1 MGLIN
6 EKENPELILELLK
19 NNQKL
24 ITNDDS
30 NDNTF
35 QLIHKIINNYEQLKI
50 LKNDKN
56 ENVNININNYLSKF
70 SVKNKLDI
78 NDINQQLER
87 IKKWVK
93 MAKTE
98 DSIKRTNDRYSL
110 PPVEDKFISLK
121 KSANLFNPKN
131 FLREISIEISKR
143 DFNQTINNM
152 QEEIKININDYTDFK
167 IERGIK
173 NFYLKH
179 HEKFLERVFKG
190 PPECFRLTSWMVLNN
205 IPLDRNKAV
214 YDFYLKKE
222 LNQEIKTSIIKDIQR
237 TFSNKETIEI
247 LRPKEKKLY
256 NVLKAFSN
264 LDFNLGYCQGMNLI
278 VGFLLNVSDFIESEV
293 FFLLISMFSSTFQ
306 ERKIKNYN
314 FSIRGMFSEGFPL
327 LLFMNYIFDKE
338 FSKLLPELKKKF
350 DNFLITYDVWIGK
363 WFQTI
368 FTLILPIEWCKR
380 LFDCIFVNGIFFQIY
395 FGLALVILLEKN
407 LNKLED
413 DSEILNYFK
422 EFNDNPLSNNKKI
435 SNLLSIKDLLNK
447 SKKIKI
453 DINDYYKKYLEENP
467 SFEDEIERNNIEY
480 EIIGID
486 EIDKNQYPFIDY
498 NRKTTILFESEEES
512 LKSNDIES
520 DNKIE
525 EEENDDIKRL
535 SNFEL
540 LEENKPINKILS
552 PLKIKPKKSKANENY
567 DDDIDEK
574 VIVGDIDESS
584 IIKEFPE
591 SNTKSINSFSID
603 NVLIKNKFDLI
614 SSITS
619 PRKSVRSKLFKMRSI
634 EPRLKKQTDLQKEK
648 KK

>member
-1 MGLIN
+1 MA
-6 EKENPELILELLK
+6 
-19 NNQKL
+19 
-24 ITNDDS
+24 
-30 NDNTF
+30 NT
-35 QLIHKIINNYEQLKI
+35 
-50 LKNDKN
+50 
-56 ENVNININNYLSKF
+56 S
-70 SVKNKLDI
+70 
-78 NDINQQLER
+78 
-87 IKKWVK
+87 
-93 MAKTE
+93 
-98 DSIKRTNDRYSL
+98 DSIKRTNERYKL
-110 PPVEDKFISLK
+110 PPVDDKFISLK

-131 FLREISIEISKR
+131 FLKEISMEISKR
-143 DFNQTINNM
+143 DFNQSLNNIE
-152 QEEIKININDYTDFK
+152 EEIKININDYTDFK
-167 IERGIK
+167 IEKGIK
-173 NFYLKH
+173 NFNLKY
-179 HEKFLERVFKG
+179 HEKFLQRVFKG
-190 PPECFRLTSWMVLNN
+190 PPECFRLISWIVLNN
-205 IPLDRNKAV
+205 IPLDRNKEV
-214 YDFYLKKE
+214 YDFYIKKE

-237 TFSNKETIEI
+237 TFSNKETLEI

>member
-1 MGLIN
+1 MGIIN
-6 EKENPELILELLK
+6 EKENSELILELLK
-19 NNQKL
+19 KNQQLIKNN
-24 ITNDDS
+24 DS
-30 NDNTF
+30 NENSF
-35 QLIHKIINNYEQLKI
+35 QLIHKIINNYEDLKK
-50 LKNDKN
+50 LKNEKN
-56 ENVNININNYLSKF
+56 EHVDINNNNYLSKF
-70 SVKNKLDI
+70 TVKNKIDI
-78 NDINQQLER
+78 NEVNQQIER
-87 IKKWVK
+87 IKKWVN
-93 MAKTE
+93 MAKTS
-98 DSIKRTNDRYSL
+98 DSIKRTNERYKL

-131 FLREISIEISKR
+131 FLKELSMEISKR
-143 DFNQTINNM
+143 DFNQSLNNIE
-152 QEEIKININDYTDFK
+152 EEIKININDYTDFK
-167 IERGIK
+167 IEKGIK
-173 NFYLKH
+173 NFNLKY
-179 HEKFLERVFKG
+179 HEKFLQRVFKG
-190 PPECFRLTSWMVLNN
+190 PPECFRLISWIVLNN
-205 IPLDRNKAV
+205 IPLDRNKEV
-214 YDFYLKKE
+214 YDFYIKKE

-237 TFSNKETIEI
+237 TFSNKETLEI

-264 LDFNLGYCQGMNLI
+264 LDFSLGYCQGMNLI

-306 ERKIKNYN
+306 ERKIKNFH

>member
-1 MGLIN
+1 MGIIN
-6 EKENPELILELLK
+6 EKENSELILELLK
-19 NNQKL
+19 KNQQLIKNN
-24 ITNDDS
+24 DS
-30 NDNTF
+30 NENSF
-35 QLIHKIINNYEQLKI
+35 QLIHKIINNYEDLKK
-50 LKNDKN
+50 LKNEKN
-56 ENVNININNYLSKF
+56 EHVDINNNNYLSKF
-70 SVKNKLDI
+70 TVKNKIDI
-78 NDINQQLER
+78 NEVNQQIER
-87 IKKWVK
+87 IKKWVN
-93 MAKTE
+93 MAKTS
-98 DSIKRTNDRYSL
+98 DSIKRTNERYKL

-131 FLREISIEISKR
+131 FLKELSMEISKR
-143 DFNQTINNM
+143 DFNQSLNNIE
-152 QEEIKININDYTDFK
+152 EEIKININDYTDFK
-167 IERGIK
+167 IEKGIK
-173 NFYLKH
+173 NFNLKY
-179 HEKFLERVFKG
+179 HEKFLQRVFKG
-190 PPECFRLTSWMVLNN
+190 PPECFRLISWIVLNN
-205 IPLDRNKAV
+205 IPLDRNKEV
-214 YDFYLKKE
+214 YDFYIKKE

-237 TFSNKETIEI
+237 TFSNKETLEI

-306 ERKIKNYN
+306 ERKIKNFN

>member
-1 MGLIN
+1 MI
-6 EKENPELILELLK
+6 
-19 NNQKL
+19 
-24 ITNDDS
+24 
-30 NDNTF
+30 
-35 QLIHKIINNYEQLKI
+35 
-50 LKNDKN
+50 
-56 ENVNININNYLSKF
+56 
-70 SVKNKLDI
+70 
-78 NDINQQLER
+78 
-87 IKKWVK
+87 
-93 MAKTE
+93 
-98 DSIKRTNDRYSL
+98 
-110 PPVEDKFISLK
+110 
-121 KSANLFNPKN
+121 
-131 FLREISIEISKR
+131 
-143 DFNQTINNM
+143 
-152 QEEIKININDYTDFK
+152 
-167 IERGIK
+167 
-173 NFYLKH
+173 
-179 HEKFLERVFKG
+179 
-190 PPECFRLTSWMVLNN
+190 
-205 IPLDRNKAV
+205 
-214 YDFYLKKE
+214 
-222 LNQEIKTSIIKDIQR
+222 
-237 TFSNKETIEI
+237 
-247 LRPKEKKLY
+247 
-256 NVLKAFSN
+256 
-264 LDFNLGYCQGMNLI
+264 
-278 VGFLLNVSDFIESEV
+278 
-293 FFLLISMFSSTFQ
+293 
-306 ERKIKNYN
+306 
-314 FSIRGMFSEGFPL
+314 
-327 LLFMNYIFDKE
+327 KE
-338 FSKLLPELKKKF
+338 FSKILPELKKKF
-350 DNFLITYDVWIGK
+350 DNCLITYDIWIGK
-363 WFQTI
+363 WFQTL

>member
-1 MGLIN
+1 MGIIN
-6 EKENPELILELLK
+6 EKENSELILELLK
-19 NNQKL
+19 KNQQLIKNN
-24 ITNDDS
+24 DS
-30 NDNTF
+30 NENSF
-35 QLIHKIINNYEQLKI
+35 QLIHKIINNYEDLKK
-50 LKNDKN
+50 LKNEKN
-56 ENVNININNYLSKF
+56 EHVDINNNNYLSKF
-70 SVKNKLDI
+70 TVKNKIDI
-78 NDINQQLER
+78 NEVNQQIER
-87 IKKWVK
+87 IKKWVN
-93 MAKTE
+93 MAKTS
-98 DSIKRTNDRYSL
+98 DSIKRTNERYKL

-131 FLREISIEISKR
+131 FLKELSMEISKR
-143 DFNQTINNM
+143 DFNQSLNNIE
-152 QEEIKININDYTDFK
+152 EEIKININDYTDFK
-167 IERGIK
+167 IEKGIK
-173 NFYLKH
+173 NFNLKY
-179 HEKFLERVFKG
+179 HEKFLQRVFKG
-190 PPECFRLTSWMVLNN
+190 PPECFRLISWIVLNN
-205 IPLDRNKAV
+205 IPLDRNKEV
-214 YDFYLKKE
+214 YDFYIKKE

-237 TFSNKETIEI
+237 TFSNKETLEI

-306 ERKIKNYN
+306 ERTIKNYN

-435 SNLLSIKDLLNK
+435 SNLLSIKDLLNT
-447 SKKIKI
+447 SKKIKT

>member
-1 MGLIN
+1 MGIIN
-6 EKENPELILELLK
+6 EKENSELILELLK
-19 NNQKL
+19 KNQQLIKNN
-24 ITNDDS
+24 DS
-30 NDNTF
+30 NENSF
-35 QLIHKIINNYEQLKI
+35 QLIHKIINNYEDLKK
-50 LKNDKN
+50 LKNEKN
-56 ENVNININNYLSKF
+56 EHVDINNNNYLSKF
-70 SVKNKLDI
+70 TVKNKIDI
-78 NDINQQLER
+78 NEVNQQIER
-87 IKKWVK
+87 IKKWVN
-93 MAKTE
+93 MAKTS
-98 DSIKRTNDRYSL
+98 DSIKRTNERYKL

-131 FLREISIEISKR
+131 FLKELSMEISKR
-143 DFNQTINNM
+143 DFNQSLNNIE
-152 QEEIKININDYTDFK
+152 EEIKININDYTDFK
-167 IERGIK
+167 IEKGIK
-173 NFYLKH
+173 NFNLKY
-179 HEKFLERVFKG
+179 HEKFLQRVFKG
-190 PPECFRLTSWMVLNN
+190 PPECFRLISWIVLNN
-205 IPLDRNKAV
+205 IPLDRNKEV
-214 YDFYLKKE
+214 YDFYIKKE

-237 TFSNKETIEI
+237 TFSNKETLEI

-350 DNFLITYDVWIGK
+350 DNFLITYDIWIGK
-363 WFQTI
+363 WFQTL

-380 LFDCIFVNGIFFQIY
+380 LFDCIFVNGIFFLID
-395 FGLALVILLEKN
+395 FGLALVILLEKH

-413 DSEILNYFK
+413 DSEILNYLK
-422 EFNDNPLSNNKKI
+422 ELNDNPLSNNKKL

>member
-1 MGLIN
+1 MA
-6 EKENPELILELLK
+6 
-19 NNQKL
+19 
-24 ITNDDS
+24 
-30 NDNTF
+30 NT
-35 QLIHKIINNYEQLKI
+35 
-50 LKNDKN
+50 
-56 ENVNININNYLSKF
+56 S
-70 SVKNKLDI
+70 
-78 NDINQQLER
+78 
-87 IKKWVK
+87 
-93 MAKTE
+93 
-98 DSIKRTNDRYSL
+98 DSIKRTNERYKL
-110 PPVEDKFISLK
+110 PPVDDKFISLK

-131 FLREISIEISKR
+131 FLKEISMEISKR
-143 DFNQTINNM
+143 DFNQSLNNIE
-152 QEEIKININDYTDFK
+152 EEIKININDYTDFK
-167 IERGIK
+167 IEKGIK
-173 NFYLKH
+173 NFNLKY
-179 HEKFLERVFKG
+179 HEKFLQRVFKG
-190 PPECFRLTSWMVLNN
+190 PPECFRLISWIVLNN
-205 IPLDRNKAV
+205 IPLDRNKEV
-214 YDFYLKKE
+214 YDFYIKKE

-237 TFSNKETIEI
+237 TFSNKETLEI

-256 NVLKAFSN
+256 NVLKGFSN

-306 ERKIKNYN
+306 ERKIKNFN

-467 SFEDEIERNNIEY
+467 SFEDEIEKNNIEY

-552 PLKIKPKKSKANENY
+552 PLKIKPKKTKANENY

-591 SNTKSINSFSID
+591 SDTKSINSFSID

-619 PRKSVRSKLFKMRSI
+619 PRKSVRNKLFKMRSI
-634 EPRLKKQTDLQKEK
+634 EPRLKKQTDFQKEK

>member
-1 MGLIN
+1 MGIIN
-6 EKENPELILELLK
+6 EKENSELILELLK
-19 NNQKL
+19 KNQQLIKNN
-24 ITNDDS
+24 DS
-30 NDNTF
+30 NENSF
-35 QLIHKIINNYEQLKI
+35 QLIHKIINNYEDLKK
-50 LKNDKN
+50 LKNEKN
-56 ENVNININNYLSKF
+56 EHVDINNNNYLSKF
-70 SVKNKLDI
+70 TVKNKIDI
-78 NDINQQLER
+78 NEVNQQIER
-87 IKKWVK
+87 IKKWVN
-93 MAKTE
+93 MAKTS
-98 DSIKRTNDRYSL
+98 DSIKRTNERYKL

-131 FLREISIEISKR
+131 FLKEISMEISKR
-143 DFNQTINNM
+143 DFNQSLNNIE
-152 QEEIKININDYTDFK
+152 EEIKININDYTDFK
-167 IERGIK
+167 IEKGIK
-173 NFYLKH
+173 NFNLKY
-179 HEKFLERVFKG
+179 HEKFLQRVFKG
-190 PPECFRLTSWMVLNN
+190 PPECFRLISWIVLNN
-205 IPLDRNKAV
+205 IPLDRNKEV
-214 YDFYLKKE
+214 YDFYIKKE

-237 TFSNKETIEI
+237 TFSNKETLEI

-256 NVLKAFSN
+256 NVLKGFSN

-552 PLKIKPKKSKANENY
+552 PLKIKPKKTKANENY

-591 SNTKSINSFSID
+591 SDTKSINSFSID

-619 PRKSVRSKLFKMRSI
+619 PRKSVRNKLFKMRSI
-634 EPRLKKQTDLQKEK
+634 EPRLKKQTDFQKDK

>member
-1 MGLIN
+1 MA
-6 EKENPELILELLK
+6 
-19 NNQKL
+19 
-24 ITNDDS
+24 
-30 NDNTF
+30 NT
-35 QLIHKIINNYEQLKI
+35 
-50 LKNDKN
+50 
-56 ENVNININNYLSKF
+56 S
-70 SVKNKLDI
+70 
-78 NDINQQLER
+78 
-87 IKKWVK
+87 
-93 MAKTE
+93 
-98 DSIKRTNDRYSL
+98 DSIKRTNERYKL
-110 PPVEDKFISLK
+110 PPVDDKFISLK

-131 FLREISIEISKR
+131 FLKEISMEISKR
-143 DFNQTINNM
+143 DFNQSLNNIE
-152 QEEIKININDYTDFK
+152 EEIKININDYTDFK
-167 IERGIK
+167 IEKGIK
-173 NFYLKH
+173 NFHLKY
-179 HEKFLERVFKG
+179 HEKFLQRVFKG
-190 PPECFRLTSWMVLNN
+190 PPECFRLISWIVLNN
-205 IPLDRNKAV
+205 IPLDRNKEV
-214 YDFYLKKE
+214 YDFYIKKE

-237 TFSNKETIEI
+237 TFSNKETLEI

-256 NVLKAFSN
+256 NVLKGFSN

-552 PLKIKPKKSKANENY
+552 PLKIKPKKTKANENY

-591 SNTKSINSFSID
+591 SDTKSINSFSID

-619 PRKSVRSKLFKMRSI
+619 PRKSVRNKLFKMRSI
-634 EPRLKKQTDLQKEK
+634 EPRLKKQTDFQKEK

>member
-1 MGLIN
+1 MGIIN
-6 EKENPELILELLK
+6 EKENSELILELLK
-19 NNQKL
+19 KNQQLIKNN
-24 ITNDDS
+24 DS
-30 NDNTF
+30 NENSF
-35 QLIHKIINNYEQLKI
+35 QLIHKIINNYEDLKK
-50 LKNDKN
+50 LKNEKN
-56 ENVNININNYLSKF
+56 EHVDINNNNYLSKF
-70 SVKNKLDI
+70 TVKNKIDI
-78 NDINQQLER
+78 NEVNQQIER
-87 IKKWVK
+87 IKKWVN
-93 MAKTE
+93 MAKTS
-98 DSIKRTNDRYSL
+98 DSIKRTNERYKL

-131 FLREISIEISKR
+131 FLKELSMEISKR
-143 DFNQTINNM
+143 DFNQSLNNIE
-152 QEEIKININDYTDFK
+152 EEIKININDYTDFK
-167 IERGIK
+167 IEKGIK
-173 NFYLKH
+173 NFNLKY
-179 HEKFLERVFKG
+179 HEKFLQRVFKG
-190 PPECFRLTSWMVLNN
+190 PPECFRLISWIVLNN
-205 IPLDRNKAV
+205 IPLDRNKEV
-214 YDFYLKKE
+214 YDFYIKKE

-237 TFSNKETIEI
+237 TFSNKETLEI

>member
-131 FLREISIEISKR
+131 FLKELSMEISKR
-143 DFNQTINNM
+143 DFNQSLNNIE
-152 QEEIKININDYTDFK
+152 EEIKININDYTDFK
-167 IERGIK
+167 IEKGIK
-173 NFYLKH
+173 NFHLKY
-179 HEKFLERVFKG
+179 HEKFLQRVFKG
-190 PPECFRLTSWMVLNN
+190 PPECFRLISWIVLNN
-205 IPLDRNKAV
+205 IPLDRNKEV
-214 YDFYLKKE
+214 YDFYIKKE

-237 TFSNKETIEI
+237 TFSNKETLEI

-380 LFDCIFVNGIFFQIY
+380 LFDCIFVNGIFFLID
-395 FGLALVILLEKN
+395 FGLALVILLEKH

-453 DINDYYKKYLEENP
+453 DINDYYKKYLEENS

-480 EIIGID
+480 EIIGIE

>member
-1 MGLIN
+1 MGIIN
-6 EKENPELILELLK
+6 EKENSELILELLK
-19 NNQKL
+19 KNQQLIKNN
-24 ITNDDS
+24 DS
-30 NDNTF
+30 NENSF
-35 QLIHKIINNYEQLKI
+35 QLIHKIINNYEDLKK
-50 LKNDKN
+50 LKNEKN
-56 ENVNININNYLSKF
+56 EHVDINNNNYLSKF
-70 SVKNKLDI
+70 TVKNKIDI
-78 NDINQQLER
+78 NEVNQQIER
-87 IKKWVK
+87 IKKWVN
-93 MAKTE
+93 MAKTS
-98 DSIKRTNDRYSL
+98 DSIKRTNERYKL

-131 FLREISIEISKR
+131 FLKEISMEISKR
-143 DFNQTINNM
+143 DFNQSLNNIE
-152 QEEIKININDYTDFK
+152 EEIKININDYTDFK
-167 IERGIK
+167 IEKGIK
-173 NFYLKH
+173 NFNLKY
-179 HEKFLERVFKG
+179 HEKFLQRVFKG
-190 PPECFRLTSWMVLNN
+190 PPECFRLISWIVLNN
-205 IPLDRNKAV
+205 IPLDRNKEV
-214 YDFYLKKE
+214 YDFYIKKE

-237 TFSNKETIEI
+237 TFSNKETLEI

-338 FSKLLPELKKKF
+338 FKKLLPELKKKF

-552 PLKIKPKKSKANENY
+552 PLKIKPKKTKANENY

-591 SNTKSINSFSID
+591 SDTKSINSFSID

-619 PRKSVRSKLFKMRSI
+619 PRKSVRNKLFKMRSI
-634 EPRLKKQTDLQKEK
+634 EPRLKKQTDFQKDK